1 VLGRERVRAHLAGRP
16 ADRRPF
22 LPFATALAARLDQ
35 VPPEQLLD
43 EASSLTRALAG
54 AQSLL
59 DLDAV
64 IVDVPPPAL
73 TAAGIAV
80 VGEAVLRLRA
90 SLGDRAAL
98 VLALPGPRTL
108 AEAGSVEPTPDAL
121 DDFGAGILAAA
132 NELDP
137 HRADCLAIVER
148 AALPDEAVGALDEAL
163 SPLWNAA
170 RYYALPSLFV
180 AAQAGPA
187 AARIGSDAISIWSG
201 VTPDEL
207 VAAGRG
213 PVGVTVEVGL
223 PPPLLP
229 PGGFYT
235 TAGDL
240 PADTDLEALRA
251 LLGAMAAA

>member
-16 ADRRPF
+16 ADRPPF
-22 LPFATALAARLDQ
+22 LPFATELAARLEQ
-35 VPPEQLLD
+35 VPPGQLLD
-43 EASSLTRALAG
+43 EASSLTRTLAG
-54 AQSLL
+54 VQALL

-64 IVDVPPPAL
+64 IVDVPPSAL
-73 TAAGIAV
+73 TAAGLGV

-90 SLGDRAAL
+90 SLGDRAGL

-121 DDFGAGILAAA
+121 DDLGAGILAAA
-132 NELDP
+132 NEIDP

-148 AALPDEAVGALDEAL
+148 AALPDEAVDALDEAL

-201 VTPDEL
+201 ATPDE
-207 VAAGRG
+207 VAGAGHG
-213 PVGVTVEVGL
+213 PVGVPVDAGSSL
-223 PPPLLP
+223 PPLP

-235 TAGDL
+235 TADDL
-240 PADTDLEALRA
+240 PADTDLEALRG